1 VTTELTKAQ
10 SDYQEIKYNYD
21 QWLDTLT
28 SDQYV
33 SDDSQTTRLSS
44 SLYTIN
50 PEIKTAIESSDI
62 RQEYLEGNQQLLQRY
77 KTVLDRGN
85 DGLNLDAATYQQ
97 SREYIDKMLV
107 MTDQALD
114 NHRLLS
120 YDPETEDQAP

>member
-1 VTTELTKAQ
+1 MTTELTKAQ